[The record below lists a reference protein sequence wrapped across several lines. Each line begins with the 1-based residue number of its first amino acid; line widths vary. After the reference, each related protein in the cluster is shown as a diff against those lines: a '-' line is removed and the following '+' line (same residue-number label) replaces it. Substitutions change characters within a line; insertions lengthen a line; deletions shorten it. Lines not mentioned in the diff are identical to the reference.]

1 MKILYTGF
9 KGQYNSSYR
18 LVNGIAGE
26 KLFLTNSF
34 EGLKNDIENI
44 YEEFDA
50 VYMFG
55 LDKNLKNS
63 VRIEKCASKDGEL
76 VYSKMKLD
84 GIEKRLVQYG
94 VENYI
99 SDTPTFYLC
108 NEAYYHMLKKMN
120 GRVVFIHIPSM
131 KNITDELVEELKNT
145 FELIKEASS

>member
-63 VRIEKCASKDGEL
+63 VRIEKMCKQRWRI
-76 VYSKMKLD
+76 
-84 GIEKRLVQYG
+84 GI
-94 VENYI
+94 
-99 SDTPTFYLC
+99 
-108 NEAYYHMLKKMN
+108 
-120 GRVVFIHIPSM
+120 
-131 KNITDELVEELKNT
+131 
-145 FELIKEASS
+145 